1 MYAIGHLA
9 LGYMFARLVNKE
21 KTLNIPLVWFLSM
34 LPDIDFLIPQLKHR
48 GQTHSLILHII
59 IFIPLFLMKGRKMI
73 PYFLALTSHSVIG
86 DYFTSYGVAL
96 FWPIDRRYFSFIST
110 INTGTILESIIE
122 LILFSIM
129 VITIILYKDNENSL
143 YILKNIVPISFFIIV
158 IQLISINY
166 IYSIPHIILI
176 PNILIIFIVT
186 TSYSVLIIK
195 KIITK

>member
-1 MYAIGHLA
+1 MYVIGHLA
-9 LGYMFARLVNKE
+9 LGYIFARLVNKE
-21 KTLNIPLVWFLSM
+21 KTLDIPLVWILSI
-34 LPDIDFLIPQLKHR
+34 LPDIDFIIPQLKHR
-48 GQTHSLILHII
+48 GPTHSLILPII
-59 IFIPLFLMKGRKMI
+59 LFIPFFIIKGRKMT

-86 DYFTSYGVAL
+86 DYFTSYGVTL
-96 FWPIDRRYFSFIST
+96 FWPIDRKFFSFIST